1 MSSSAAPADVGIL
14 VEENSISI
22 DTKAKAANRFDI
34 YSTISDNAN
43 RDYSTTFKTALRLL
57 PPTERI
63 VLIPLLNDMGGMPV
77 AQEYHASTLTKG
89 FNALSSHHK
98 AKANSIKAAGWKV
111 LIINAKLDYTSTSFG
126 YEGNFGYSD
135 QESSILV
142 AFNEEGKDVTVGAY
156 KLLMQM

>member
-22 DTKAKAANRFDI
+22 DAKAKAANRFDI

-63 VLIPLLNDMGGMPV
+63 VLIPLLNDVGGMPV
-77 AQEYHASTLTKG
+77 AQEYHASTLSKSKG
-89 FNALSSHHK
+89 FNALSS
-98 AKANSIKAAGWKV
+98 
-111 LIINAKLDYTSTSFG
+111 
-126 YEGNFGYSD
+126 
-135 QESSILV
+135 LV
-142 AFNEEGKDVTVGAY
+142 ITGRKQIQSRQLVGKY
-156 KLLMQM
+156 